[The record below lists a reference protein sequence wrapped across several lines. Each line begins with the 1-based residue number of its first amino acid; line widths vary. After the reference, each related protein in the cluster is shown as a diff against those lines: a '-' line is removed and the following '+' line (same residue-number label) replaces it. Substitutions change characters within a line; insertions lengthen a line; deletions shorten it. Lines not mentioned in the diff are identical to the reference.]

1 MCGGWRKKEKG
12 GGGGEERK
20 KVVQVRGIEKTWG
33 NQGKKIEVS
42 AFGQV
47 KKRGG
52 SGKAEK
58 AIRKP
63 ISTAPGIGYGHP
75 FLEAP
80 GETLLPLGPGQ
91 SQTRAKGRA
100 RAKRWTGNEGEE
112 QARLDM

>member
-1 MCGGWRKKEKG
+1 MAEGAVDIIFRLLWLGISSIRLTENFGWQKK
-12 GGGGEERK
+12 
-20 KVVQVRGIEKTWG
+20 
-33 NQGKKIEVS
+33 
-42 AFGQV
+42 V

-58 AIRKP
+58 AIRKL

-112 QARLDM
+112 QARLGM